1 MNPASW
7 SLPLL
12 SGAFLLYLLA
22 IHVGAVAIPTVS
34 FLGIHAAT
42 LLIVIACFFGLY
54 VMMKTHRAPMWIPRQ
69 TGDTRPEDTAYS
81 GRSKESMA
89 KLWLVFSAAL
99 FLAERGVENSPIQ
112 SLGDAMYWGI
122 AALSTAGIAD
132 SPISGLSKLIGGA
145 WIIIG
150 SVMFFGIIVSTVT
163 AYFMRPVQR
172 PTDRLVESI
181 ESSLE
186 ELDQLTLDELDLLK
200 ENVDNLI
207 EHMEEIQSRR
217 H

>member
-1 MNPASW
+1 MLGSKFNKFIKDIVDRTLFLQLAS
-7 SLPLL
+7 
-12 SGAFLLYLLA
+12 A
-22 IHVGAVAIPTVS
+22 
-34 FLGIHAAT
+34 LG
-42 LLIVIACFFGLY
+42 F
-54 VMMKTHRAPMWIPRQ
+54 
-69 TGDTRPEDTAYS
+69 
-81 GRSKESMA
+81 
-89 KLWLVFSAAL
+89 LWLVFSAAL
-99 FLAERGVENSPIQ
+99 FLAERGAANSPIQ
-112 SLGDAMYWGI
+112 TLGDAMYWGI

-132 SPISGLSKLIGGA
+132 SPISGLSKLIGGT

-186 ELDQLTLDELDLLK
+186 ELDKLSLDELDLLK

-217 H
+217 Q

>member
-1 MNPASW
+1 MLGSKFNKFMKDIVDRTLFLQLAS
-7 SLPLL
+7 
-12 SGAFLLYLLA
+12 A
-22 IHVGAVAIPTVS
+22 
-34 FLGIHAAT
+34 LG
-42 LLIVIACFFGLY
+42 F
-54 VMMKTHRAPMWIPRQ
+54 
-69 TGDTRPEDTAYS
+69 
-81 GRSKESMA
+81 
-89 KLWLVFSAAL
+89 LWLVFSAAL
-99 FLAERGVENSPIQ
+99 FLAARGVANSPIQ
-112 SLGDAMYWGI
+112 TLGDAMYWGI

-132 SPISGLSKLIGGA
+132 SPISGLSKLIGGT

-186 ELDQLTLDELDLLK
+186 ELDKLSLDELDLLK

-207 EHMEEIQSRR
+207 EHMEEIHSRR
-217 H
+217 Q

>member
-1 MNPASW
+1 MFGQRFQRFIRDIIDRT
-7 SLPLL
+7 L
-12 SGAFLLYLLA
+12 FLQLGSALA
-22 IHVGAVAIPTVS
+22 V
-34 FLGIHAAT
+34 
-42 LLIVIACFFGLY
+42 
-54 VMMKTHRAPMWIPRQ
+54 
-69 TGDTRPEDTAYS
+69 
-81 GRSKESMA
+81 
-89 KLWLVFSAAL
+89 LWFIFSAAL
-99 FLAERGVENSPIQ
+99 FVAERGVEGSPIR

-132 SPISGLSKLIGGA
+132 SPISGLSKLIGGT

-181 ESSLE
+181 EHSLE
-186 ELDQLTLDELDLLK
+186 ELDQLTVDELDLLK

-207 EHMEEIQSRR
+207 EHMEEINSRR
-217 H
+217 K

>member
-1 MNPASW
+1 MLGSKFNKFIKDIIDRTLFLQLAS
-7 SLPLL
+7 
-12 SGAFLLYLLA
+12 A
-22 IHVGAVAIPTVS
+22 
-34 FLGIHAAT
+34 LG
-42 LLIVIACFFGLY
+42 F
-54 VMMKTHRAPMWIPRQ
+54 
-69 TGDTRPEDTAYS
+69 
-81 GRSKESMA
+81 
-89 KLWLVFSAAL
+89 LWLVFSAAL
-99 FLAERGVENSPIQ
+99 FLAERGAANSPIQ

-132 SPISGLSKLIGGA
+132 SPISGLSKLIGGT

-186 ELDQLTLDELDLLK
+186 ELDKLSLEELDLLK

-217 H
+217 Q

>member
-1 MNPASW
+1 MLGSKFNKFIRDIVDRTLFLQLAS
-7 SLPLL
+7 
-12 SGAFLLYLLA
+12 A
-22 IHVGAVAIPTVS
+22 
-34 FLGIHAAT
+34 LG
-42 LLIVIACFFGLY
+42 L
-54 VMMKTHRAPMWIPRQ
+54 
-69 TGDTRPEDTAYS
+69 
-81 GRSKESMA
+81 
-89 KLWLVFSAAL
+89 LWLVFSAAL
-99 FLAERGVENSPIQ
+99 FLAERGAANSPIQ

-132 SPISGLSKLIGGA
+132 SPISGLSKLIGGT

-186 ELDQLTLDELDLLK
+186 ELDQLSLDELDLLK

-207 EHMEEIQSRR
+207 EHMEEIQNRR
-217 H
+217 E

>member
-1 MNPASW
+1 MLGSKFSKFIKDIIDRTLFLQLAS
-7 SLPLL
+7 
-12 SGAFLLYLLA
+12 A
-22 IHVGAVAIPTVS
+22 
-34 FLGIHAAT
+34 LG
-42 LLIVIACFFGLY
+42 F
-54 VMMKTHRAPMWIPRQ
+54 
-69 TGDTRPEDTAYS
+69 
-81 GRSKESMA
+81 
-89 KLWLVFSAAL
+89 LWLVFSAAL
-99 FLAERGVENSPIQ
+99 FLAERGAANSPIQ
-112 SLGDAMYWGI
+112 TLGDAMYWGI

-132 SPISGLSKLIGGA
+132 SPISGLSKLIGGT

-186 ELDQLTLDELDLLK
+186 ELDQLSLEELDLLK
-200 ENVDNLI
+200 DNVDNLI

-217 H
+217 Q

>member
-1 MNPASW
+1 MLGSKFNKFIKDIVDRTLFLQLAS
-7 SLPLL
+7 
-12 SGAFLLYLLA
+12 A
-22 IHVGAVAIPTVS
+22 
-34 FLGIHAAT
+34 LG
-42 LLIVIACFFGLY
+42 V
-54 VMMKTHRAPMWIPRQ
+54 
-69 TGDTRPEDTAYS
+69 
-81 GRSKESMA
+81 
-89 KLWLVFSAAL
+89 LWLVFSAAL
-99 FLAERGVENSPIQ
+99 FLAERGAANSPIQ
-112 SLGDAMYWGI
+112 TLGDAMYWGI

-132 SPISGLSKLIGGA
+132 SPISGLSKLIGGT

-186 ELDQLTLDELDLLK
+186 ELDTLSLDELDLLK

-217 H
+217 Q

>member
-1 MNPASW
+1 MLGSKFSKFIKDIIDRTLFLQLAS
-7 SLPLL
+7 
-12 SGAFLLYLLA
+12 A
-22 IHVGAVAIPTVS
+22 
-34 FLGIHAAT
+34 LG
-42 LLIVIACFFGLY
+42 F
-54 VMMKTHRAPMWIPRQ
+54 
-69 TGDTRPEDTAYS
+69 
-81 GRSKESMA
+81 
-89 KLWLVFSAAL
+89 LWLVFSAAL
-99 FLAERGVENSPIQ
+99 FLAERGVEASPIQ
-112 SLGDAMYWGI
+112 TLGDAMYWGI

-132 SPISGLSKLIGGA
+132 SPISGLSKLIGGT

-186 ELDQLTLDELDLLK
+186 ELDKLSLDELDLLK

-217 H
+217 Q